1 MLSYEIPQSALDII
15 DWASTDVFRDHDSS
29 DWSPYRLS
37 EPLLTVWAVV
47 FAQGII
53 DNGGF
58 GYFFENDFPENPPY
72 SVFWEAFRRI
82 GALESSQCIETV
94 ANLFPAQRPELD
106 YQMRRDYLNLSREM
120 AAGKR
125 DAIDQ
130 LASRFIDLGGL
141 AFQLLVEYI
150 QDHSNHFPTVT
161 LKRIR
166 AKSAHPTAG
175 NVLL

>member
-15 DWASTDVFRDHDSS
+15 DWASTDVFRDHDSP

-82 GALESSQCIETV
+82 GALESSQCIESA
-94 ANLFPAQRPELD
+94 ANLFPAQHPELD

-125 DAIDQ
+125 DAIDE
-130 LASRFIDLGGL
+130 LASRFIDLGGS

-161 LKRIR
+161 LNR
-166 AKSAHPTAG
+166 TNQGEQAG
-175 NVLL
+175 SSNGG